1 MKKIITIT
9 LILNCFLAFS
19 QTTIEFVDN
28 VVNEVEKNSKLEQL
42 AHELFDVIGPRLVGT
57 PQMKQAHDWAIDKY
71 ESWGIEAYNH
81 EWGKWRGWERGIT
94 HVDLIEPRLRTLVGR
109 QLAWSPST
117 GKKGIE
123 AEVTKIPIVENKEQ
137 FSQWLETVKGK
148 FVLVSQKEITG
159 RTDSQWE
166 EYATDESFEKM
177 KKTRDELTDQWYNSL
192 RNTGYG
198 YRDINSAIEK
208 AGAVGL
214 ISSRWSKA
222 FGANKVFSAGTEKIP
237 NVDLNLEDYTMLY
250 RLVENN
256 QKPIIKVVATSKEH
270 GDVPTF
276 NTIGMI
282 KGVENPDEYVILS
295 AHFDSWDGG
304 QGTTDNGT
312 GSIVMLE
319 AMRILKK
326 LYPNPKRTIMVG
338 HWGSEEQG
346 LNGSRA
352 FVEDYP
358 EIVDNI
364 QALFNQDNGTGRVVD
379 LSGSG
384 FLHSYD
390 YLSRWLA
397 PVPKDVSKHIETEFP
412 GSPGS
417 GGTDHASFV
426 AAGAPA
432 FNLSSLS
439 WAYWDHTWHTNLDT
453 YDKIVFDD
461 LKNNVI
467 LSVVLAYMASED
479 DEKASREKRV
489 IQTRI
494 NPFTGR
500 SMGGWP
506 QTRKP
511 NRDGTSAK

>member
-1 MKKIITIT
+1 MQQRSLLK
-9 LILNCFLAFS
+9 
-19 QTTIEFVDN
+19 
-28 VVNEVEKNSKLEQL
+28 
-42 AHELFDVIGPRLVGT
+42 
-57 PQMKQAHDWAIDKY
+57 
-71 ESWGIEAYNH
+71 
-81 EWGKWRGWERGIT
+81 
-94 HVDLIEPRLRTLVGR
+94 
-109 QLAWSPST
+109 
-117 GKKGIE
+117 
-123 AEVTKIPIVENKEQ
+123 
-137 FSQWLETVKGK
+137 
-148 FVLVSQKEITG
+148 
-159 RTDSQWE
+159 
-166 EYATDESFEKM
+166 KM

-198 YRDINSAIEK
+198 YRDINSAIEN

-256 QKPIIKVVATSKEH
+256 QKPILKVVATSKEH

-282 KGVENPDEYVILS
+282 KGVEKPDEYVILS

-390 YLSRWLA
+390 YLSRWYLLLYQEML
-397 PVPKDVSKHIETEFP
+397 VSI
-412 GSPGS
+412 
-417 GGTDHASFV
+417 
-426 AAGAPA
+426 
-432 FNLSSLS
+432 
-439 WAYWDHTWHTNLDT
+439 
-453 YDKIVFDD
+453 
-461 LKNNVI
+461 
-467 LSVVLAYMASED
+467 
-479 DEKASREKRV
+479 
-489 IQTRI
+489 
-494 NPFTGR
+494 
-500 SMGGWP
+500 
-506 QTRKP
+506 
-511 NRDGTSAK
+511 